1 MTPMVVLG
9 IHACKSK
16 SIRWNLTKFLLRHT
30 EYLGK
35 VKKFESLILKC
46 NCETSKKT
54 RIGSQM
60 TRLGNSSVKFLVLYD
75 SF

>member
-16 SIRWNLTKFLLRHT
+16 SIHWNLTKFLLRHYT

-35 VKKFESLILKC
+35 VKKFESLILKY
-46 NCETSKKT
+46 NCETSEKT
-54 RIGSQM
+54 CIGSQM
-60 TRLGNSSVKFLVLYD
+60 TRLGNSSVK
-75 SF
+75 